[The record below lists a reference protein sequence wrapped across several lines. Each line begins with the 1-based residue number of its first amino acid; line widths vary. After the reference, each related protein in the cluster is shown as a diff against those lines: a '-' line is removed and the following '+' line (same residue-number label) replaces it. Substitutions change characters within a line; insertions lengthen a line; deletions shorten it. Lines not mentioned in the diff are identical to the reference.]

1 MKKPDPRDRR
11 RSAPSTPAAI
21 SLGWQA
27 RSLAPLVLAG
37 LLLGISIAVRILARD
52 VITSDLE
59 VFVLRWYA
67 KFQELG
73 IRAGLGKDFYNYAPP
88 YVYLVALATL
98 TSRLMPAV
106 ISIKLIS
113 TAFDAFS
120 AFMMYKIVR
129 LRFPEG
135 YLPLLAAALLFA
147 APTVVAN
154 TAVWGQADS
163 TYTAFLLTCLFFM
176 LSKKPLPAM
185 FFLAVSFAFKPQAIF
200 LLPLFAVVA
209 LRKEVPWYAFLLLPG
224 VYALGAA
231 PAVAFGRTW
240 PEIIDIYLS
249 RPGEGKALTHNAASA
264 YVFVPQSAVSVLG
277 GAGLVLGATV
287 VLLWMV
293 YTWRSTRHMDGG
305 TLLLLAL
312 ISVTLTPF
320 VLPNMHDRYFYP
332 SDVVSIALAFSLPEL
347 WFVPVLFQ
355 VISGLS
361 YSIYLLSASADNLAM
376 AAGLNLCA
384 LVILVARQITLR
396 REHPASAGPS
406 PLPA

>member
-1 MKKPDPRDRR
+1 MKKRDPRDGR
-11 RSAPSTPAAI
+11 RSAPPASAV
-21 SLGWQA
+21 SSARLQA
-27 RSLAPLVLAG
+27 RALAPLVLAG
-37 LLLGISIAVRILARD
+37 VLFGISIAVRILARD

-88 YVYLVALATL
+88 YVYLVALSTL
-98 TSRLMPAV
+98 TSRFIPAV

-113 TAFDAFS
+113 TAFDVFA

-129 LRFPEG
+129 LRFREG
-135 YLPLLAAALLFA
+135 HLPILAAALLFG

-154 TAVWGQADS
+154 TAIWGQADS
-163 TYTAFLLTCLFFM
+163 TYTAFLLTCLFCL
-176 LSKKPLPAM
+176 LSNKPLPAM
-185 FFLAVSFAFKPQAIF
+185 FFLALSFAFKPQAVF
-200 LLPLFAVVA
+200 LLPLFAVLA
-209 LRKEVPWYAFLLLPG
+209 LRKAVPWYSFLLLPG
-224 VYALGAA
+224 VYALAAA

-264 YVFVPQSAVSVLG
+264 YVFVSQSAVSILG
-277 GAGLVLGATV
+277 GAGLVLGTIV
-287 VLLWMV
+287 VLIWIV
-293 YTWRSTRHMDGG
+293 YAWRSTRHMDGG

-332 SDVVSIALAFSLPEL
+332 ADVISIALAFSLPEL
-347 WFVPVLFQ
+347 WFMPALFQ

-376 AAGLNLCA
+376 AAGLNLFA
-384 LVILVARQITLR
+384 LLILVGRQIALR
-396 REHPASAGPS
+396 REGPASAVRTPV
-406 PLPA
+406 PA